1 MRPPASTRGYRRPQ
15 AESRGSR
22 PTKADAGER
31 PLRRGCVCAIFGAL
45 TEEIRFAA
53 DAPVEGKEFE
63 PPVSVAKSR
72 PLADEGKHL
81 AVERGSLVRVVSSR
95 GTEGSNPTPST
106 SESMANSLPHPAPTA
121 PVLFVCDP
129 GAFAPY
135 LRDRM
140 TVAVSQRIRA
150 ATRSEGCTATHYAV
164 NRRLTLSPLRF
175 GAMRLEQHRDWRI
188 PGIDRHPI
196 VALLF
201 RKTLC
206 GPNT

>member
-1 MRPPASTRGYRRPQ
+1 MGIRRCITQGMQYCGRRAKGVFRRVALRLSTLPRRTPRAVLQKRPCPH
-15 AESRGSR
+15 
-22 PTKADAGER
+22 
-31 PLRRGCVCAIFGAL
+31 PLRRGRLRLPVATIARQFDVPGF
-45 TEEIRFAA
+45 TI
-53 DAPVEGKEFE
+53 APC
-63 PPVSVAKSR
+63 
-72 PLADEGKHL
+72 
-81 AVERGSLVRVVSSR
+81 VVSRARGCTELHRRR

-150 ATRSEGCTATHYAV
+150 ATRSEGCTATDYAV